1 MFKEILGDNG
11 SKYGFLHF
19 WEGFLLFD
27 KEPSEKNKNALSTIV
42 SEIWIFW
49 GRKISVLVDFLY

>member
-19 WEGFLLFD
+19 WGSPLLFN
-27 KEPSEKNKNALSTIV
+27 KEPSEKIENALSMIV
-42 SEIWIFW
+42 SEIWIFS
-49 GRKISVLVDFLY
+49 GRKISVLVDSLY